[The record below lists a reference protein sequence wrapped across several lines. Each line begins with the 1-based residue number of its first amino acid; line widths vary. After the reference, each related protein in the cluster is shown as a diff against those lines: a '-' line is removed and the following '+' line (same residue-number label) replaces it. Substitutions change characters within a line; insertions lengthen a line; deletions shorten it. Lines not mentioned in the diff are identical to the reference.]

1 MRLVLGLMLLKT
13 LNELKNGVESLL
25 SEKPGRFVDSKT
37 PICHK

>member
-1 MRLVLGLMLLKT
+1 MRFASGLILLKT

-37 PICHK
+37 PIWHK